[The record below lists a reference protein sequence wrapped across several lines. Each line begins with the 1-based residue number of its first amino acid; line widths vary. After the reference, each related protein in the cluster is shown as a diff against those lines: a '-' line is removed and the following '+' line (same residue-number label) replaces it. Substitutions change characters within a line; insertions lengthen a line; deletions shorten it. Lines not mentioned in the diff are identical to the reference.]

1 MTLEYDPSKAKTN
14 WQKHGVSFAE
24 AEMVFFDP
32 LAIHDIDPDSITE
45 ERFIERGNRK
55 LWITIGR
62 CIYHAR

>member
-1 MTLEYDPSKAKTN
+1 MAKA
-14 WQKHGVSFAE
+14 WCFLSE

-45 ERFIERGNRK
+45 ERFIERRNRK